1 MNEQDKSLNLDVE
14 FNGRS
19 YTIKRDKSGGYL
31 RIIGTRQQFDLSSNY
46 PIAQYVDRYIKI
58 NTDGRL
64 GKKILKVAGVSQN
77 SSCQTASNNV
87 E

>member
-1 MNEQDKSLNLDVE
+1 MQETSNNGDNKVNEQDKSLNLDVE

-64 GKKILKVAGVSQN
+64 GKKILKVAGV
-77 SSCQTASNNV
+77 A
-87 E
+87 